1 MAGAPD
7 LNRSAKEKMRFPRRK
22 RLIIGAVLALIVLLA
37 LKVRLGLEL
46 FRKTDVGVVG
56 GGVYVVM
63 NQEKNTIL
71 LPGNITWE
79 GLQRGEP
86 ETVMIEEGVIR
97 PWAWTKAF
105 SPNVYIVRFSSECVS
120 VYDLRRFSGGYY
132 QH

>member
-1 MAGAPD
+1 M
-7 LNRSAKEKMRFPRRK
+7 
-22 RLIIGAVLALIVLLA
+22 LIVLLA

-56 GGVYVVM
+56 GGVYVLM

-97 PWAWTKAF
+97 PWAWTKVF
-105 SPNVYIVRFSSECVS
+105 SPNVHIVRFSSGCVS

-132 QH
+132 QQDEPNKPLHGTPANAPSSSTEPQGRRP